1 MRVSRHRHKRL
12 MSEINVVP
20 YIDVMLVLLVIFM
33 VTAPLMMEGVTIDL
47 PAADAKPV
55 VDDRSEPFVVR
66 IDRDGAYY
74 LNEDKQPVADLN
86 EIRIKAA
93 IVLRNNPKTPF
104 MVEGDKAVAYDAVVQ
119 AMVLLQQAGV
129 PLALVTNKPSRFV
142 PELLAEVQIEATFP
156 DGTKLVTVHNPIP

>member
-1 MRVSRHRHKRL
+1 
-12 MSEINVVP
+12 
-20 YIDVMLVLLVIFM
+20 M

-55 VDDRSEPFVVR
+55 VDDRSDPFVVR
-66 IDRDGAYY
+66 IDREGAYY

-129 PLALVTNKPSRFV
+129 PSIGLVTDPAG
-142 PELLAEVQIEATFP
+142 E
-156 DGTKLVTVHNPIP
+156 

>member
-55 VDDRSEPFVVR
+55 ADDRSEPVVVR
-66 IDRDGAYY
+66 VDREGAYY

-86 EIRIKAA
+86 EIRVKAA
-93 IVLRNNPKTPF
+93 IVLRNNPMTPF
-104 MVEGDKAVAYDAVVQ
+104 MVE
-119 AMVLLQQAGV
+119 
-129 PLALVTNKPSRFV
+129 
-142 PELLAEVQIEATFP
+142 
-156 DGTKLVTVHNPIP
+156 

>member
-1 MRVSRHRHKRL
+1 MRISRHRHKRQ

-55 VDDRSEPFVVR
+55 AEDRSEPFVVR
-66 IDRDGAYY
+66 VDREGTYY
-74 LNEDKQPVADLN
+74 LNEDKQPIADLN
-86 EIRIKAA
+86 QIRIKAA

-129 PLALVTNKPSRFV
+129 PSIGLVTDPTG
-142 PELLAEVQIEATFP
+142 E
-156 DGTKLVTVHNPIP
+156 

>member
-1 MRVSRHRHKRL
+1 MRVSRHRHKRQ

-33 VTAPLMMEGVTIDL
+33 VTAPLMMEGVT
-47 PAADAKPV
+47 
-55 VDDRSEPFVVR
+55 
-66 IDRDGAYY
+66 
-74 LNEDKQPVADLN
+74 NKQPVADLN
-86 EIRIKAA
+86 EIRVKAA

-129 PLALVTNKPSRFV
+129 PSIGLVTDPTG
-142 PELLAEVQIEATFP
+142 E
-156 DGTKLVTVHNPIP
+156 